1 MRGNAYKSSKKY
13 NINEVKKMEQYKEC
27 EKYIFLVNNT
37 VVAIEA
43 ADKTKAIE
51 IFKDQFNRLYD
62 MDWEIKRLVTEININ
77 GEFKRY

>member
-1 MRGNAYKSSKKY
+1 
-13 NINEVKKMEQYKEC
+13 MEQYKEC